1 MRQEVIISALLAHFI
16 GDFVCQT
23 NKIAAMKGKSVKGVG
38 YHCVW
43 IFVSYVLLM
52 LPFGTRVLCLMT
64 ILNTVS
70 HFGIDLL
77 KLKLGKI
84 KYPTGYF
91 FVDQILHIIIICLT
105 GSLSYTY
112 ALRNRWMALNPRIE
126 MNLIMFIICTY
137 VSTIVIKQ
145 LYFSF
150 GKLNFTKNPFF
161 ERRERLL
168 DALFCLGVILGWCLE
183 NGLGYLWLLIWTLIY
198 FKVHQKMI
206 IYDKRLLVTKAVFYL
221 LFVSGVYGLF
231 QWSISLIN

>member
-1 MRQEVIISALLAHFI
+1 MKQEVIISALLAHFI

-64 ILNTVS
+64 ILNTIS

-77 KLKLGKI
+77 KLKLSKI

-112 ALRNRWMALNPRIE
+112 VIRNRWVALTPRIE

-168 DALFCLGVILGWCLE
+168 DALFCLGVILGWRLE

-206 IYDKRLLVTKAVFYL
+206 IYDKQLLVTKAVFYL

>member
-16 GDFVCQT
+16 GDFICQT
-23 NKIAAMKGKSVKGVG
+23 NKIAALKGKSIKGVG

-43 IFVSYVLLM
+43 IFVSYALLM

-77 KLKLGKI
+77 KLKLSKI

-91 FVDQILHIIIICLT
+91 FVDQVLHIIIICLT
-105 GSLSYTY
+105 GNLSSTY
-112 ALRNRWMALNPRIE
+112 AIRSRWMTLTPRIE
-126 MNLIMFIICTY
+126 MGLIMLIICTY

-150 GKLNFTKNPFF
+150 GKLLFTKNPFF
-161 ERRERLL
+161 ERWERPL
-168 DALFCLGVILGWCLE
+168 DALFCLGVILGWRLE
-183 NGLGYLWLLIWTLIY
+183 SGLGYLWLLIWAFIY
-198 FKVHQKMI
+198 LKLHQKI
-206 IYDKRLLVTKAVFYL
+206 LIYDKQLLVTKAVFYL
-221 LFVSGVYGLF
+221 LFVSGIYGLF

>member
-16 GDFVCQT
+16 GDFICQT
-23 NKIAAMKGKSVKGVG
+23 NKIAALKGKSIKGVG

-43 IFVSYVLLM
+43 IFVSYALLM

-77 KLKLGKI
+77 KLKLSKI

-91 FVDQILHIIIICLT
+91 FVDQVLHIIIICLT
-105 GSLSYTY
+105 GNLSSTY
-112 ALRNRWMALNPRIE
+112 AIRSRWMTLTPRIE
-126 MNLIMFIICTY
+126 MGLIMLIICTY

-150 GKLNFTKNPFF
+150 GKLLFTKNPFF
-161 ERRERLL
+161 ERWERPL
-168 DALFCLGVILGWCLE
+168 DALFCLGVILGWRLE
-183 NGLGYLWLLIWTLIY
+183 SGLGYLWLLIWAFIY
-198 FKVHQKMI
+198 LKLHQKI
-206 IYDKRLLVTKAVFYL
+206 LIYDKQLLVTKAVFYL